1 MFWRAPKL
9 HRLGVLGINRRNA
22 DYVMRYNQRKYYP
35 FADDK
40 LRTKSIAIA
49 AGIAVPDLYGV
60 IETQRD
66 IRNLP
71 QIIDGRQGFVIKPA
85 CGSGGN
91 GVLVLSRRGE
101 TFRRPD
107 GRVVGHEE
115 MAHHTS
121 NVLSGQYSLGGQ
133 PDRAMIEYRVRFD
146 AVFEQV
152 AYHGVP
158 DLRIIVF
165 LGYPVMAMVRLP
177 TRASDGKANLHQG
190 AIGVGIDI
198 ARGETLRGV
207 GGTEI
212 VDEHPDT
219 LNPISGIKV
228 PGWDAILEL
237 AAGTY
242 ELTKLGYMGVDIVL
256 DRERGPLIL
265 ELNARPGLSIQIA
278 NHCGLHGRL
287 REVEGLD
294 GAARSAAERAAY
306 AREHFG
312 VPGSEQAPA
321 PPQIS
326 G

>member
-1 MFWRAPKL
+1 VFWRAPKL

-133 PDRAMIEYRVRFD
+133 PDRAMIEYRVRFT
-146 AVFEQV
+146 
-152 AYHGVP
+152 HGRVERIQRWEGFGAERPRRLSSLEAAAPRPRPLVP
-158 DLRIIVF
+158 DV
-165 LGYPVMAMVRLP
+165 LGRPITVDELIAHAPEKLELVNGR
-177 TRASDGKANLHQG
+177 
-190 AIGVGIDI
+190 I
-198 ARGETLRGV
+198 ARDKGL
-207 GGTEI
+207 
-212 VDEHPDT
+212 
-219 LNPISGIKV
+219 L
-228 PGWDAILEL
+228 L
-237 AAGTY
+237 
-242 ELTKLGYMGVDIVL
+242 
-256 DRERGPLIL
+256 LIL
-265 ELNARPGLSIQIA
+265 T
-278 NHCGLHGRL
+278 RL
-287 REVEGLD
+287 GVR
-294 GAARSAAERAAY
+294 RAA
-306 AREHFG
+306 ALVGHEVWKKG
-312 VPGSEQAPA
+312 LE
-321 PPQIS
+321 
-326 G
+326 

>member
-1 MFWRAPKL
+1 MFWRVPKL
-9 HRLGVLGINRRNA
+9 YRLGVLGINRRNGE
-22 DYVMRYNQRKYYP
+22 YVMRYNERRYYP

-49 AGIAVPDLYGV
+49 AGIAVPELYGV
-60 IETQRD
+60 VETQRD
-66 IRNLP
+66 IRRLP
-71 QIIDGRQGFVIKPA
+71 DIVNGHEGFVIKPA

-107 GRVVGHEE
+107 GRIMSFDE
-115 MAHHTS
+115 MGHHTS
-121 NVLSGQYSLGGQ
+121 NILSGQYSLGGQ
-133 PDRAMIEYRVRFD
+133 PDRAMVEYRVRFD
-146 AVFEQV
+146 EIFEAV
-152 AYHGVP
+152 AYQGVP
-158 DLRIIVF
+158 DVRIIVF

-312 VPGSEQAPA
+312 VPGSEQALA

>member
-9 HRLGVLGINRRNA
+9 NRLGVLGINRRNR
-22 DYVMRYNQRKYYP
+22 DFVMRYNERKYYP

-71 QIIDGRQGFVIKPA
+71 QILDGRDGFVIKPA

-107 GRVVGHEE
+107 SRIMGYDEMGH
-115 MAHHTS
+115 HVS
-121 NVLSGQYSLGGQ
+121 NILSGQYSLGGQ

-146 AVFEQV
+146 AVFEAV

-165 LGYPVMAMVRLP
+165 KGYPVMAMVRLP

-198 ARGETLRGV
+198 ARGETLSGV
-207 GGTEI
+207 AGTEI
-212 VDEHPDT
+212 VNEHPDT

-256 DRERGPLIL
+256 DRDRGPLIL

-278 NHCGLHGRL
+278 NRCGLHGRL
-287 REVEGLD
+287 LEIEALEKTE
-294 GAARSAAERAAY
+294 RSPAERAAF
-306 AREHFG
+306 ARERF
-312 VPGSEQAPA
+312 PA
-321 PPQIS
+321 KVA
-326 G
+326 

>member
-1 MFWRAPKL
+1 
-9 HRLGVLGINRRNA
+9 
-22 DYVMRYNQRKYYP
+22 
-35 FADDK
+35 
-40 LRTKSIAIA
+40 
-49 AGIAVPDLYGV
+49 
-60 IETQRD
+60 
-66 IRNLP
+66 
-71 QIIDGRQGFVIKPA
+71 
-85 CGSGGN
+85 
-91 GVLVLSRRGE
+91 
-101 TFRRPD
+101 
-107 GRVVGHEE
+107 
-115 MAHHTS
+115 
-121 NVLSGQYSLGGQ
+121 
-133 PDRAMIEYRVRFD
+133 
-146 AVFEQV
+146 
-152 AYHGVP
+152 
-158 DLRIIVF
+158 
-165 LGYPVMAMVRLP
+165 MAMVRLP

-207 GGTEI
+207 AGTEI

-228 PGWDAILEL
+228 PGWDSILEL

-256 DRERGPLIL
+256 DRDRGPLIL

-312 VPGSEQAPA
+312 VQGRRQWPGHGPGRRVRSRTTPGSREPGRTSRVERIVPA
-321 PPQIS
+321 AGQTNDARVPAATRDRSEP
-326 G
+326 